1 MAEHGAAVHPISE
14 QERPVA
20 RARGEAEAEAHP
32 ARTPEAP
39 LASGEPAGGA
49 RRRGARRWI
58 VAGAAAAAAIGVLG
72 WWVHARRFED
82 TDDAQVEAN
91 ISAVSPRVQ
100 GTVKAVRVADNQEVK
115 AGDVLVELDA
125 ADLEVA
131 LAQARA
137 NVAQAEAQ
145 VLAEDPSVPITATT
159 NLAAARNAEADVD
172 NARADVQAADAEVE
186 QAAANDRFA
195 QRQLERA
202 KVLTVG
208 DNIARAEYDQ
218 RVSEADVARSAAIAA
233 RKRLA
238 GRKAKLDAA
247 LAHQRE
253 IRENA
258 PRQLGTREAT
268 VQVRRANLEVAQ
280 ARLRQAELDLSYARI
295 VAPAD
300 GIIGK
305 KSVNVGDR
313 VQPGQQLMALT
324 QTGELWVTANFRE
337 TQVRHMRAGQ
347 RARVRV
353 DALARDYEGI
363 IESFG
368 GATGSRYS
376 LLPPEN
382 ATGNYVKVVQ
392 RIPVRIRLEPG
403 RPEMERLRPG
413 MSVEPEV
420 KVR

>member
-1 MAEHGAAVHPISE
+1 MAEHGAAVHPIPESE
-14 QERPVA
+14 RKVA
-20 RARGEAEAEAHP
+20 RARADAQPTTNAEAS
-32 ARTPEAP
+32 T
-39 LASGEPAGGA
+39 ASGEPAGGA
-49 RRRGARRWI
+49 RRLAARGW
-58 VAGAAAAAAIGVLG
+58 VVVGGAAVALGVLG
-72 WWVHARRFED
+72 WWLHARRFEG
-82 TDDAQVEAN
+82 TDDAQIDAN

-100 GTVKAVRVADNQEVK
+100 GTVKAVHVIDNQEVR

-125 ADLEVA
+125 TDLEVA
-131 LAQARA
+131 LAQTRA

-145 VLAEDPSVPITATT
+145 VLAEDPSVPITATS
-159 NLAAARNAEADVD
+159 NLAALRNAGADVD
-172 NARADVQAADAEVE
+172 NARADVQAAEAEVE

-218 RVSEADVARSAAIAA
+218 RVSEADVARSGVLAA
-233 RKRLA
+233 RRRLA
-238 GRKAKLDAA
+238 GRNAKLDAA

-258 PRQLGTREAT
+258 PRQLGTREAN
-268 VQVRRANLEVAQ
+268 VQVRRANLEFAR

-295 VAPAD
+295 VSPAD

-313 VQPGQQLMALT
+313 VQPGQQLIALT

-337 TQVRHMRAGQ
+337 TQVRQMRVGQ

-353 DALARDYEGI
+353 DALARDYDGAV
-363 IESFG
+363 ESFG

-392 RIPVRIRLEPG
+392 RIPVRIRLEAG

-420 KVR
+420 AVR